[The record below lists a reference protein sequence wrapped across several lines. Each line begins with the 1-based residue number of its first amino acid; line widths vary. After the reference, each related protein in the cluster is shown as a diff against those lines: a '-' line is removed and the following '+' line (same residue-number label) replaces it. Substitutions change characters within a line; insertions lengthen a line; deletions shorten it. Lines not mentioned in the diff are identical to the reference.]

1 MHIFD
6 IIALFIFF
14 AGLFIFINTFFLKLP
29 SSIGLMILA
38 IVLSIVLLIT
48 GEIFPSLSIGA
59 AELEEYDYPDVLY
72 QVVLSFMLF
81 SGALQID
88 FKKLSK
94 ERTPVLVLATTG
106 VVIST
111 TVIGFLVHYM
121 LGFLNIELDLLYC
134 LVFGALIS
142 PTDPIAVTKTIKKFK
157 LAKELETKIAGES
170 LFNDGVAVVLA
181 LTLLDIAHAKEDHA
195 LSIFETGYIIFADI
209 GGGIFIGLFLGYIG
223 YRLLKYVDNDQVQV
237 EILITL
243 AVVMAG
249 SFLADFIHVSSKQA
263 AVVMGLVIGNEGRG
277 EHVTSAAGDY
287 VFKFWNLI
295 EESLA
300 AMLFVLIGLEMLV
313 IPWRLDYFAA
323 GFFAVNIVLFARW
336 LSVFIPIKLMS
347 VNRSFQP
354 NTIPVLTW
362 GALRGGLPIALSLSL
377 IDFHGKDIIVTM
389 TYIVVVCSV
398 LYQGLTVPML
408 MRSVE
413 FKGAEEKN

>member
-6 IIALFIFF
+6 IIALFIFL
-14 AGLFIFINTFFLKLP
+14 AGLFIFINTIFLKLP
-29 SSIGLMILA
+29 SSIGLMIMA
-38 IVLSIVLLIT
+38 IAMSVVLLIV
-48 GEIFPSLSIGA
+48 GLIFPDLTLGA
-59 AELEEYDYPDVLY
+59 EDLEEYDYPDVLY

-81 SGALQID
+81 AGALQID
-88 FKKLSK
+88 FRKLSK

-106 VVIST
+106 VLIST
-111 TVIGFLVHYM
+111 VVIGTLVYYM
-121 LGFLNIELDLLYC
+121 LGFMGIELHYLYC

-157 LAKELETKIAGES
+157 LSKELEIKIAGES
-170 LFNDGVAVVLA
+170 LFNDGIAVVLA

-195 LSIFETGYIIFADI
+195 LSFFEAGYIVTADI
-209 GGGIFIGLFLGYIG
+209 GGGIFIGLFLGYLG
-223 YRLLKYVDNDQVQV
+223 YQLLKYIDNDQVHV
-237 EILITL
+237 EILVTL
-243 AVVMAG
+243 ALVMAG

-263 AVVMGLVIGNEGRG
+263 AVVMGLVIGNEGHG
-277 EHVTSAAGDY
+277 ENVTSVAGGY
-287 VFKFWNLI
+287 LFKFWNLM

-313 IPWRLDYFAA
+313 IPLRGDYFAA
-323 GFFAVNIVLFARW
+323 GFFAVNIVLFGRW
-336 LSVFIPIKLMS
+336 LSVYIPIKLMS
-347 VNRSFQP
+347 IKRSFAP

-398 LYQGLTVPML
+398 LYQGLTVPLL
-408 MRSVE
+408 MKTKFSD
-413 FKGAEEKN
+413 